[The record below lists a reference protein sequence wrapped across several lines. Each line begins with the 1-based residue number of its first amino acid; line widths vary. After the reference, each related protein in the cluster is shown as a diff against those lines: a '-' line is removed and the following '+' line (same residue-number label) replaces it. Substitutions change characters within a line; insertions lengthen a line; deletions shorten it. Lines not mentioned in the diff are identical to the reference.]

1 MPRRWRESLKNREAL
16 AIRAD
21 IDILAML
28 CDAPPP
34 NEIVGEIGIL
44 CVRGPIDH
52 HASFGDSYER
62 IAEAFHELNDDDS
75 VKAIAMIVDSPGGLV
90 SGLNSTVRA
99 LRKAKSKPV
108 YAIADEMATSAA
120 YAIAL
125 IADEIICSPSAV
137 VGSCGVISTMCS
149 QARADEKMGLD
160 FVTITSGERKADGHP
175 HMPIDE
181 GAIAAEEG
189 RVDEL
194 AEQFFELVKEA
205 RGLKPDYVRSLE
217 AGIFL
222 GADALRAGLV
232 DEVLDVDEAL
242 EAIAVAHGLAQ
253 VGTISLARPNGSGN
267 GGTTPPEASMLSAK
281 AKIAKLTAEMAASPS
296 RKRRT
301 ALAGQITKLMAAI
314 PRADTTKKWEK
325 HESEE
330 ETTSDEDEE
339 EEEEEGGNETDREEE
354 SDEPEKKDEKKDE
367 ESAES
372 EDDEKKAE
380 SDDKDDMPEKK
391 EKKAAKAV
399 RSSARLAALEAE
411 VSTLRKR
418 AADAEAVAAKN
429 SHEAMLASALRSK
442 RISPAEAA
450 SLAKKSSDYVA
461 AFLEARPK
469 SIVLTPEEALRPLP
483 KGSAAIAR
491 KEGGAPEAGVELTP
505 EMDQMLATVTDEKLR
520 AQIINNWNAKVNGVA
535 R

>member
-34 NEIVGEIGIL
+34 SEIRGELGIL
-44 CVRGPIDH
+44 FVRGPIDH

-194 AEQFFELVKEA
+194 AEQFFDLVKEA

-222 GADALRAGLV
+222 GADALAAGLV

-242 EAIAVAHGLAQ
+242 EAIATVHGLN
-253 VGTISLARPNGSGN
+253 ISLAQPGTSGN

-391 EKKAAKAV
+391 EKKAAKAI

-429 SHEAMLASALRSK
+429 SREATLASALRSK

-505 EMDQMLATVTDEKLR
+505 EQDAMLAQITDEKLR
-520 AQIINNWNAKVNGVA
+520 AQVLTNWTAKVNGAA